1 MMMTDALQ
9 GIKTIELEILQ
20 WINEDFQQLAD
31 AFLREYQRQ
40 SFVKGQK
47 GFIHFKE
54 KTIPFRVR
62 ELIFSPTQTNNTN
75 VQFLYRP
82 SMFR

>member
-1 MMMTDALQ
+1 MTDDALQ
-9 GIKTIELEILQ
+9 WIKTIELEILQ
-20 WINEDFQQLAD
+20 WINEDFHHLAE

-47 GFIHFKE
+47 GIIHFKA

-62 ELIFSPTQTNNTN
+62 ELFFSPTPSNNTN
-75 VQFLYRP
+75 VEFLYRP